1 MENEE
6 SCVNLS
12 TVFSPETAL
21 KTALAINKG
30 RIQCRICFTETLER
44 NIKRAGIQKIKD
56 NTSLK
61 EKVQEWQKYNH
72 EYGAIYEHIDWPNL
86 EEDWADKS
94 CKISF
99 LRKLIR
105 LTNC

>member
-12 TVFSPETAL
+12 TVLSPETAL

-61 EKVQEWQKYNH
+61 EKVQYEYGEY

-94 CKISF
+94 CKIRF
-99 LRKLIR
+99 LRKLI
-105 LTNC
+105 

>member
-12 TVFSPETAL
+12 TVLSPETAL

-61 EKVQEWQKYNH
+61 EKVQEWQNIIMNTVQYTNILIGLISKKI
-72 EYGAIYEHIDWPNL
+72 GQTNL
-86 EEDWADKS
+86 AK
-94 CKISF
+94 
-99 LRKLIR
+99 
-105 LTNC
+105 